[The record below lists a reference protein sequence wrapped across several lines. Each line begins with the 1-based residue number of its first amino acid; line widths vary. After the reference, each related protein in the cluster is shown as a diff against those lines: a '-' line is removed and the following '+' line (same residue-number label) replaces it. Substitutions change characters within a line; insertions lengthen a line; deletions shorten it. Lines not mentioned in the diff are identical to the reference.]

1 MRTTPAPLIDV
12 RRSDDRLET
21 NATWLRDRHSV
32 WVGGRPY
39 DPGNTHHGLLLV
51 HNEDTIRPG
60 TGFGTHSHRDME
72 IVTWVLEGALVHQ
85 DSVGNSGLI
94 YRGLPSE

>member
-12 RRSDDRLET
+12 RRSDDRSET
-21 NATWLRDRHSV
+21 NATWLRDRHSF

-60 TGFGTHSHRDME
+60 AGFGAPGTSAE
-72 IVTWVLEGALVHQ
+72 SATPTP
-85 DSVGNSGLI
+85 
-94 YRGLPSE
+94 YT